1 MHYKISWEYPGN
13 RPGSQSDDKIYYTI
27 LIRELRQAFNPHGLL
42 LSAAV
47 AAGIDK
53 IETGYE
59 INELEK

>member
-1 MHYKISWEYPGN
+1 MISWEYPGN
-13 RPGSQSDDKIYYTI
+13 RPGSQPDDKIYFSI
-27 LIRELRQAFNPHGLL
+27 LIRELNQAFKSHGLL

-59 INELEK
+59 IKDLDK